1 MDYLALY
8 SKNCKR
14 CSYLDPDEPQK
25 FEKCH
30 FSKGNAE
37 CPAVDVQFA
46 VVGEAKRFA
55 RAVKKAKSN
64 GDLNKEA
71 EILEAV
77 AKRSPAFQHKFKEW
91 SAK

>member
-8 SKNCKR
+8 SPNCKNCG
-14 CSYLDPDEPQK
+14 YLDGDEKRK

-30 FSKGNAE
+30 YTNGNTE
-37 CPAVDVQFA
+37 CPAKEVQFA

-55 RAVKKAKSN
+55 NAFKRARQS
-64 GDLNKEA
+64 GDLNKQA

-77 AKRSPAFQHKFKEW
+77 AKRSLAFQHKFKDW